1 MNHQY
6 SFENLNVWQV
16 ARSFTV
22 KIYKTTERFPDIEK
36 FGIVSQLRRA
46 SISICSNI
54 AEGNSRIS
62 PKERAH
68 YFQIAYS
75 STMEVLNQL
84 IIASDLEF
92 LSEKELSEFR
102 NSIDEISN
110 KLNALYKKQLN

>member
-1 MNHQY
+1 MHKY
-6 SFENLNVWQV
+6 SFENLNVWQT

-22 KIYKTTERFPDIEK
+22 SIYKITGRFPDIEK
-36 FGIVSQLRRA
+36 YGMVSQLRRA

-68 YFQIAYS
+68 FFQMAYS

-84 IIASDLEF
+84 IIATDLDF
-92 LSEKELSEFR
+92 LTEKELLELR

-110 KLNALYKKQLN
+110 KLNALHKKQLN

>member
-1 MNHQY
+1 M
-6 SFENLNVWQV
+6 
-16 ARSFTV
+16 
-22 KIYKTTERFPDIEK
+22 
-36 FGIVSQLRRA
+36 VSQLRRA

-68 YFQIAYS
+68 FFQMAYS

-84 IIASDLEF
+84 IIATDLDF
-92 LSEKELSEFR
+92 LTEKELLELR

-110 KLNALYKKQLN
+110 KLNALHKKQLN